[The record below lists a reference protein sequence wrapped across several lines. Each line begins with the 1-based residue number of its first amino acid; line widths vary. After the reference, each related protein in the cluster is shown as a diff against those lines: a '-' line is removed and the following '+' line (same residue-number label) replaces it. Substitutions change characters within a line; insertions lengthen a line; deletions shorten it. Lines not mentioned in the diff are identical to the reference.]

1 VARRRSKADEQ
12 PRKAD
17 EQLRKADEEHLRKLR
32 QVQRARATKAAVL
45 GTVAVLFIVFV
56 IQNSR
61 RVDVEFL
68 FWTWSVRLIWVYV
81 AATLLGAV
89 GGFFLGRPGKQLRLH
104 QPKEA
109 EENG

>member
-1 VARRRSKADEQ
+1 MARKSKDE
-12 PRKAD
+12 D
-17 EQLRKADEEHLRKLR
+17 QLRKADEEHLRKLR
-32 QVQRARATKAAVL
+32 QVQRGRATKAVVL

-68 FWTWSVRLIWVYV
+68 FWAWSVRLIWVYV

-104 QPKEA
+104 EP
-109 EENG
+109 EEPDKKP